1 MTVKELKELLE
12 QFDENK
18 NVYINHGTRYCGSY
32 AYDISEV
39 KDASLSPYWS
49 VNDEEEAVVR
59 IQLGEQVGSM
69 E

>member
-18 NVYINHGTRYCGSY
+18 PVCINHSSRYSGSY
-32 AYDISEV
+32 AYDVREV

-49 VNDEEEAVVR
+49 ANDEEEQVVR
-59 IQLGEQVGSM
+59 IELGEQIGSV